1 MGKMQQALRKHVDD
15 TSPDARG
22 AVVVTGGASGSFIGA
37 RFSRG
42 DLDARLVVLTEP
54 QGARADQIRG
64 VRDHLVQGPLA
75 QGAKVICV
83 TSAVPREGK
92 SVFAANLACALAEDT
107 AKQIVLVDTD
117 LRTPTQHAMMIVD
130 NTRGLSDYLKGGTM
144 LELVLQR
151 SRLPNL
157 WVLPAGGEPSDP
169 GEMLSG
175 ARMDDL
181 MGRLRRDYDIII
193 LDTSAVLD
201 RAETTAVT
209 PRADGTLL
217 VVRLDRTPKDQSRL
231 AVATLK
237 QAKSNVLGSVLTD
250 A

>member
-1 MGKMQQALRKHVDD
+1 MGKMQQALRKADGPADD
-15 TSPDARG
+15 AAG
-22 AVVVTGGASGSFIGA
+22 AIVTGGASGSFIGA

-54 QGARADQIRG
+54 QSGRADQIRG
-64 VRDHLVQGPLA
+64 VANHLVEGPIA

-83 TSAVPREGK
+83 TSAVAGEGK
-92 SVFAANLACALAEDT
+92 SVFAANLACALAENT

-117 LRTPTQHAMMIVD
+117 LRSPTQHALMIVD

-181 MGRLRRDYDIII
+181 MGRLRRDYDLVIV
-193 LDTSAVLD
+193 DTSSVLA
-201 RAETTAVT
+201 RSETTAVT

-217 VVRLDRTPKDQSRL
+217 VVRMDRTPKDQSRL

-237 QAKSNVLGSVLTD
+237 QAKSHILGSVLTD
-250 A
+250 V